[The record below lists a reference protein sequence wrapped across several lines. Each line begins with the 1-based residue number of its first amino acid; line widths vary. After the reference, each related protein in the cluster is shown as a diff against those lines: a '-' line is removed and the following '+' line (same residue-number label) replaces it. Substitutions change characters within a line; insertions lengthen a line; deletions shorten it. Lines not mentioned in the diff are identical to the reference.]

1 MRSSLQDDVPT
12 VVYEPE
18 GIGWDRP
25 GKHHYQVAFPL
36 DGSWGYSLVPLTVI
50 NGRRGS
56 SDDNVLVVGGTHG
69 NEWEGQVA
77 VKRLCND
84 LDPDQLAGRIVL
96 IPQLSESACAANSRW
111 SPLDGVNMNRAFPG
125 DPAGSISYRIAH
137 FVTSSIFPVVRVVID
152 IHSGG
157 RDTRFPLVASFHPV
171 ENIPQRR
178 EMADVARLFD
188 TPFVM
193 IYSSD
198 MASGLLTDEA
208 EAAGKITIGTEF
220 GYGESVDRR
229 GVQHGYEGVRNVLR
243 HYGLLAGAVAR
254 IEPERTTPTRF
265 IEAATL
271 DGYIAAPSDGIWEPL
286 IDPGDDILA
295 GQIVGRL
302 HDFSSQAASPTPI
315 RAPRDGVVLM
325 LHLPAMT
332 TKGQTLFSVG
342 HEVPF

>member
-1 MRSSLQDDVPT
+1 MSSEQQPAIVH
-12 VVYEPE
+12 EPAE
-18 GIGWDRP
+18 IDWDRP

-50 NGRRGS
+50 NGRRGRS
-56 SDDNVLVVGGTHG
+56 ADNVLVVGGTHG

-77 VKRLCND
+77 VAGLCRD
-84 LDPDQLAGRIVL
+84 LDPDQLAGRVVL
-96 IPQLSESACAANSRW
+96 IPRLSESACAANSRW

-125 DPAGSISYRIAH
+125 EPAGSVSYRIAH
-137 FVTSSIFPVVRVVID
+137 FVTSSVFPVVRVVVD

-157 RDTRFPLVASFHPV
+157 RDTRFPHVASFHPV
-171 ENIPQRR
+171 ADLPQRR
-178 EMADVARLFD
+178 EMAEVATLFD
-188 TPFVM
+188 TAFVM

-243 HYGLLAGAVAR
+243 HYRLLAEPVVR
-254 IEPERTTPTRF
+254 IDPERAAPARF

-271 DGYIAAPSDGIWEPL
+271 DGYLPAPRDGVWEPL
-286 IDPGDDILA
+286 IDPGDDVRA
-295 GQIVGRL
+295 GQVVGRL
-302 HDFSSQAASPTPI
+302 HDFSSQVSSPLPI
-315 RAPRDGVVLM
+315 HAPRDGVVLM
-325 LHLPAMT
+325 LHYPAVT

-342 HEVPF
+342 QEVPF